1 MFMFCSYCD
10 IDQIL
15 YCQNTAT
22 LHIVFFD
29 NKKFI
34 IMDNLQMAV
43 NSQVSEKKQEESVNL
58 LSLNVVRREGA
69 ISSFKSDK
77 ISDAIKKAFLAQ
89 TKIRNNKT
97 KDKEQ
102 EDSIHKTVEGLT
114 HKVVSAL
121 TRRIA
126 DGDMIHIEDI
136 QDQVELALMRD
147 EHHKVARAYVLY
159 REQRAASRYHTKKL
173 KEQVGAKAS
182 SMTVT
187 KRNGDKEAISLD
199 KITNRVSVLSTG
211 LNIDPIVVVQKA
223 VPGLYNEITSTEI
236 DTYLAETAASLTVEH
251 PDYSYLAARIKA
263 NSLHKDTPGFIIA
276 TKNLFDDGLLREEYF
291 NKVMSSAEDIESI
304 IDYDRDYNF
313 DYFAFT
319 TLIRAYLLKF
329 ENKTIERP
337 QDLWMRV
344 ALTVAGDTFNFN
356 KVKETYDSLSNGYY
370 THATPTLFNS
380 GLKMQQLSSCFLIG
394 MEDDSIEGIFNTIKD
409 CALISKTAG
418 GIGMHA
424 HNIRGSG
431 SRIKSTNGKS
441 NGLIPFL
448 KIFNETAKSVDQGGG
463 KRKGSFA
470 VYLEPW
476 HADVEQFLEL
486 RKNTGAEEFRARD
499 LFYALWIPDLFMKR
513 VEDDGDWTLMS
524 EHECPGLSDA
534 YGDEFVN
541 LYEKYEKELPQLET
555 IKARDLMSKII
566 EAQIETGQPY
576 MLYKDSINN
585 KSNQKNIGVIKSSN
599 LCAEIVEYSDKSET
613 SVCNLASIAL
623 PKFIK
628 KSKSK
633 KKEYDYKALYKM
645 AKLATKNLDEVI
657 DINFYP
663 TIKTETSNS
672 KHRPIGLGIQ
682 GLADVFFEL
691 EIAYDSEEAKEIN
704 KLIFETI
711 YFGALEAS
719 HELAKE
725 KGTYSTFEGSPLSE
739 GKFQF
744 DMWDTSPS
752 NMWDWETLREKIKKD
767 GVRNS
772 LTTAC
777 MPTASTGIILG
788 NTETFQIQTSNI
800 YKRQTLSGEFL
811 LVNRHLV
818 KALSQRNLWNKEM
831 RDKIILEN
839 GSVQNISNFPED
851 LKETYKTVWETSQ
864 KSVIDMAADRAPFID
879 QTQSMNL
886 WLSTPS
892 FGKVNSMHMYA
903 WKKGLKTGMYYLRS
917 RSAVDAVKVTVSSE
931 KTAKEDFI
939 KSQITQTNDPEDC
952 LTCSA

>member
-1 MFMFCSYCD
+1 MSD
-10 IDQIL
+10 
-15 YCQNTAT
+15 
-22 LHIVFFD
+22 
-29 NKKFI
+29 
-34 IMDNLQMAV
+34 
-43 NSQVSEKKQEESVNL
+43 NSQVSAKIKNNNEINL
-58 LSLNVVRREGA
+58 LSLSVVRRDGSIA
-69 ISSFKSDK
+69 QFKSEK
-77 ISDAIKKAFLAQ
+77 IFNAIKKAFLAQ
-89 TKIRNNKT
+89 TKIRNNKE
-97 KDKEQ
+97 KDNEQ
-102 EDSIHKTVEGLT
+102 TSSIHKTIEVLT
-114 HKVVSAL
+114 DKVVAAL

-173 KEQVGAKAS
+173 KEQVGVKVS
-182 SMTVT
+182 SMMVT
-187 KRNGDKEAISLD
+187 KRDGTKEPVSLD

-211 LNIDPIVVVQKA
+211 LSIDPIVVAQKA
-223 VPGLYNEITSTEI
+223 IPGLYNDITSTEI
-236 DTYLAETAASLTVEH
+236 DNYLAETSAALTVEH
-251 PDYSYLAARIKA
+251 PDYSNLAARIKSNA
-263 NSLHKDTPGFIIA
+263 LHKLTPGFVIA
-276 TKNLFDDGLLREEYF
+276 TKNLFEDGLLHESYY
-291 NKVMSSAEDIESI
+291 NKVIQNAEEIESI
-304 IDYDRDYNF
+304 IDYDRDYSF
-313 DYFAFT
+313 DYFALT

-329 ENKTIERP
+329 ENQTIERP

-344 ALTVAGDTFNFN
+344 ALTVSGKEFNLS
-356 KVKETYDSLSNGYY
+356 KLKETYDSLSNGMY

-470 VYLEPW
+470 IYLEPW
-476 HADVEQFLEL
+476 HADIEKFLEL

-499 LFYALWIPDLFMKR
+499 LFYALWIPDLFMQR
-513 VEDDGDWTLMS
+513 VENDEDWTLMS
-524 EHECPGLSDA
+524 EHECPGLSDS
-534 YGDEFVN
+534 YGKSFEK
-541 LYEKYEKELPQLET
+541 LYTKYEQDMPHLEK
-555 IKARDLMSKII
+555 IKARSLMSKII

-576 MLYKDSINN
+576 MLYKDAINE

-599 LCAEIVEYSDKSET
+599 LCAEIVEYSDKNET
-613 SVCNLASIAL
+613 AVCNLASIAL
-623 PKFIK
+623 PSFVNK
-628 KSKSK
+628 KTN
-633 KKEYDYKALYKM
+633 EFDYNKLYQT
-645 AKLATKNLDEVI
+645 AKLATKNLDQVI

-663 TIKTETSNS
+663 TSKTDTSNNL
-672 KHRPIGLGIQ
+672 HRPIGLGIQ
-682 GLADVFFEL
+682 GLSDVFFKL
-691 EIAYDSEEAKEIN
+691 SIPHDGEEAGKIN

-719 HELAKE
+719 MELAKE
-725 KGTYSTFEGSPLSE
+725 KGPYSSFKGSPLSE

-744 DMWDTSPS
+744 DLWDVKPSEMW
-752 NMWDWETLREKIKKD
+752 NWDALREKVIKH

-818 KALSQRNLWNKEM
+818 KELSKRNLWNKEM
-831 RDKIILEN
+831 RDNIILEN
-839 GSVQNISNFPED
+839 GSVQNISKFPED
-851 LKETYKTVWETSQ
+851 LKEIYKTVWETSQ
-864 KSVIDMAADRAPFID
+864 RTVIDMAADRAPFID

-886 WLSTPS
+886 WLSNPT

-931 KTAKEDFI
+931 KMARENI
-939 KSQITQTNDPEDC
+939 INSQTNDSNEPEEC

>member
-1 MFMFCSYCD
+1 MSD
-10 IDQIL
+10 
-15 YCQNTAT
+15 
-22 LHIVFFD
+22 
-29 NKKFI
+29 
-34 IMDNLQMAV
+34 
-43 NSQVSEKKQEESVNL
+43 NSQVSAKIKNNNEINL
-58 LSLNVVRREGA
+58 LSLSVVRRDGSIA
-69 ISSFKSDK
+69 QFKSEK
-77 ISDAIKKAFLAQ
+77 IFNAIKKAFLAQ
-89 TKIRNNKT
+89 TKIRNNKE
-97 KDKEQ
+97 KDNEQ
-102 EDSIHKTVEGLT
+102 TSSIHKTIEVLT
-114 HKVVSAL
+114 DKVVAAL

-173 KEQVGAKAS
+173 KEQVGVKVS
-182 SMTVT
+182 SMMVT
-187 KRNGDKEAISLD
+187 KRDGTKEPVSLD

-211 LNIDPIVVVQKA
+211 LSIDPIVVAQKA
-223 VPGLYNEITSTEI
+223 IPGLYNDITSTEI
-236 DTYLAETAASLTVEH
+236 DNYLAETSAALTVEH
-251 PDYSYLAARIKA
+251 PDYSNLAARIKSNA
-263 NSLHKDTPGFIIA
+263 LHKLTPGFVIA
-276 TKNLFDDGLLREEYF
+276 TKNLFEDGLLHESYY
-291 NKVMSSAEDIESI
+291 NKVIQNAEEIESI
-304 IDYDRDYNF
+304 IDYDRDYSF
-313 DYFAFT
+313 DYFALT

-329 ENKTIERP
+329 ENQTIERP

-344 ALTVAGDTFNFN
+344 ALTVSGKEFNLS
-356 KVKETYDSLSNGYY
+356 KLKETYDSLSNGLY

-470 VYLEPW
+470 IYLEPW
-476 HADVEQFLEL
+476 HADIEKFLEL

-499 LFYALWIPDLFMKR
+499 LFYALWIPDLFMQR
-513 VEDDGDWTLMS
+513 VENDEDWTLMS
-524 EHECPGLSDA
+524 EHECPGLSDS
-534 YGDEFVN
+534 YGKNFEK
-541 LYEKYEKELPQLET
+541 LYTKYEQDMPHLEK
-555 IKARDLMSKII
+555 IKARSLMSKII

-576 MLYKDSINN
+576 MLYKDAINE

-599 LCAEIVEYSDKSET
+599 LCAEIVEYSDKNET
-613 SVCNLASIAL
+613 AVCNLASIAL
-623 PKFIK
+623 PSFVNK
-628 KSKSK
+628 KTN
-633 KKEYDYKALYKM
+633 EFDYNKLYQT
-645 AKLATKNLDEVI
+645 AKLATKNLDQVI

-663 TIKTETSNS
+663 TSKTDTSNNL
-672 KHRPIGLGIQ
+672 HRPIGLGIQ
-682 GLADVFFEL
+682 GLSDVFFKL
-691 EIAYDSEEAKEIN
+691 SIPHDGEEAGKIN

-719 HELAKE
+719 MELAKE
-725 KGTYSTFEGSPLSE
+725 KGPYSSFKGSPLSE

-744 DMWDTSPS
+744 DLWDVKPSEMW
-752 NMWDWETLREKIKKD
+752 NWDALREKVIKH

-818 KALSQRNLWNKEM
+818 KELSKRNLWNKEM
-831 RDKIILEN
+831 RDNIILEN
-839 GSVQNISNFPED
+839 GSVQNISKFPED
-851 LKETYKTVWETSQ
+851 LKEIYKTVWETSQ
-864 KSVIDMAADRAPFID
+864 RTVIDMAADRAPFID

-886 WLSTPS
+886 WLSNPT

-931 KTAKEDFI
+931 KMARENI
-939 KSQITQTNDPEDC
+939 INSQTNDSNEPEEC

>member
-1 MFMFCSYCD
+1 
-10 IDQIL
+10 
-15 YCQNTAT
+15 
-22 LHIVFFD
+22 
-29 NKKFI
+29 
-34 IMDNLQMAV
+34 MAD
-43 NSQVSEKKQEESVNL
+43 NSQVSQNKETEKSVNL
-58 LSLNVVRREGA
+58 LSLNVVRRDGS

-89 TKIRNNKT
+89 TKIRNNKN
-97 KDKEQ
+97 KEKEQ

-136 QDQVELALMRD
+136 QDQVELGLMRD

-182 SMTVT
+182 SMAVT
-187 KRNGDKEAISLD
+187 KRNGEKEPISLD

-251 PDYSYLAARIKA
+251 PDYSYLAGRIKA

-276 TKNLFDDGLLREEYF
+276 TKNLFDDGLLKEGYY
-291 NKVMSSAEDIESI
+291 NKVMASAEDIESI

-344 ALTVAGDTFNFN
+344 ALTVSGDTFNFD

-380 GLKMQQLSSCFLIG
+380 GLKMQQLSSCFLIS

-476 HADVEQFLEL
+476 HSDIEQFLEL

-499 LFYALWIPDLFMKR
+499 LFYALWVPDLFMKR
-513 VEDDGDWTLMS
+513 VEEDGDWTLMS
-524 EHECPGLSDA
+524 EHECPGLSDN
-534 YGDEFVN
+534 YGDEFVS
-541 LYEKYEKELPQLET
+541 LYEKYEKEMPNLEK
-555 IKARDLMSKII
+555 IKARELMSKII

-628 KSKSK
+628 KSKNGRN
-633 KKEYDYKALYKM
+633 KEYDYESLYKT

-663 TIKTETSNS
+663 TDKTETSNS

-682 GLADVFFEL
+682 GLADVFFKL
-691 EIAYDSEEAKEIN
+691 EIAYDSDEAKNIN

-711 YFGALEAS
+711 YYGALEAS

-725 KGTYSTFEGSPLSE
+725 KGFYSTFKGSPLSE

-744 DMWDTSPS
+744 DMWDTKPS
-752 NMWDWETLREKIKKD
+752 AMWDWETLREKIKKD

-818 KALSQRNLWNKEM
+818 KALAKRNLWNKEM

-839 GSVQNISNFPED
+839 GSVQNISNFPND

-886 WLSTPS
+886 WLSTPT

-931 KTAKEDFI
+931 KAAKEDFV
-939 KSQITQTNDPEDC
+939 KSQINNSNEPEEC

>member
-1 MFMFCSYCD
+1 
-10 IDQIL
+10 
-15 YCQNTAT
+15 
-22 LHIVFFD
+22 
-29 NKKFI
+29 
-34 IMDNLQMAV
+34 MAD
-43 NSQVSEKKQEESVNL
+43 NSQVSKKIENDKNINL
-58 LSLNVVRREGA
+58 LSLTVVRRDGSIA
-69 ISSFKSDK
+69 QFKSEK
-77 ISDAIKKAFLAQ
+77 ILNAIKKAFLAQ
-89 TKIRNNKT
+89 TKIRNNKN
-97 KDKEQ
+97 KDDEQ
-102 EDSIHKTVEGLT
+102 SSSIHQTIDELT
-114 HKVVSAL
+114 NKVVSAL

-173 KEQVGAKAS
+173 KEQVGVKVS
-182 SMTVT
+182 SMMVT
-187 KRNGDKEAISLD
+187 KRDGTKEPVSLD

-211 LNIDPIVVVQKA
+211 LSIDPIIVAQKA
-223 VPGLYNEITSTEI
+223 IPGLYNDITSTEI
-236 DTYLAETAASLTVEH
+236 DNYLAETAAALTVEH
-251 PDYSYLAARIKA
+251 PDYSYLAARIKSNA
-263 NSLHKDTPGFIIA
+263 LHKETPGFIIA
-276 TKNLFDDGLLREEYF
+276 TKNLFDDGLLKEDYYK
-291 NKVMSSAEDIESI
+291 KVIENADAIESI
-304 IDYDRDYNF
+304 IDYDRDYSF
-313 DYFAFT
+313 DYFALT

-344 ALTVAGDTFNFN
+344 SLTVSSNDFDID
-356 KVKETYDSLSNGYY
+356 KVKETYNTISNGFY

-424 HNIRGSG
+424 HNIRAGG

-476 HADVEQFLEL
+476 HADIEKFLEL

-513 VEDDGDWTLMS
+513 VENDENWTLMS
-524 EHECPGLSDA
+524 EHECPGLSDN
-534 YGDEFVN
+534 YGEKFEE
-541 LYEKYEKELPQLET
+541 LYEKYEKEKPHLEK
-555 IKARDLMSKII
+555 IKARALMSKII

-576 MLYKDSINN
+576 MLYKDAVNS

-599 LCAEIVEYSDKSET
+599 LCAEIVEYSDKNQT
-613 SVCNLASIAL
+613 AVCNLASIAL
-623 PKFIK
+623 PKFVDK
-628 KSKSK
+628 KNK
-633 KKEYDYKALYKM
+633 KYNYKKLYET
-645 AKLATKNLDEVI
+645 AKLATKNLDRVI

-663 TIKTETSNS
+663 TDKTNTSNNL
-672 KHRPIGLGIQ
+672 HRPIGLGIQ
-682 GLADVFFEL
+682 GLSDVFFKL
-691 EIAYDSEEAKEIN
+691 SIAHDGEEAAKLN

-719 HELAKE
+719 MEIAKE
-725 KGTYSTFEGSPLSE
+725 KGSYSSYEGSPLSE

-744 DMWDTSPS
+744 DLWNVKPS
-752 NMWDWETLREKIKKD
+752 DMWDWESLKQKILKY

-811 LVNRHLV
+811 LVNRFLV
-818 KALSQRNLWNKEM
+818 EELSKRNLWNKEM
-831 RDKIILEN
+831 RDNIILEN
-839 GSVQNISNFPED
+839 GSVQNIYNFPED
-851 LKETYKTVWETSQ
+851 LKEIYKTVWETSQ
-864 KSVIDMAADRAPFID
+864 RTVIDMAADRAPFID

-886 WLSTPS
+886 WLSNPT

-903 WKKGLKTGMYYLRS
+903 WKKGLKTGLYYLRS

-931 KTAKEDFI
+931 KVARENI
-939 KSQITQTNDPEDC
+939 INSTQSDDPEDC

>member
-1 MFMFCSYCD
+1 MPEVSPTLKHRDSEIIKDKKKD
-10 IDQIL
+10 INI
-15 YCQNTAT
+15 
-22 LHIVFFD
+22 
-29 NKKFI
+29 
-34 IMDNLQMAV
+34 
-43 NSQVSEKKQEESVNL
+43 
-58 LSLNVVRREGA
+58 LSLSVIRRDGS
-69 ISSFKSDK
+69 ITPFKSDK
-77 ISDAIKKAFLAQ
+77 ISNAIKKAFLAQ
-89 TKIRNNKT
+89 TKIRNNKD

-102 EDSIHKTVEGLT
+102 KYNIHRTVDGLT
-114 HKVVSAL
+114 NKVVAAL

-173 KEQVGAKAS
+173 KEQAGEKVS
-182 SMTVT
+182 SMMVT
-187 KRNGDKEAISLD
+187 KRDGTTEPVSLD
-199 KITNRVSVLSTG
+199 KITNRISVLSTG
-211 LNIDPIVVVQKA
+211 LSIDPITVAQKA
-223 VPGLYNEITSTEI
+223 IPGLFNEITSTEI
-236 DTYLAETAASLTVEH
+236 DSYLAETAASLTVEH

-263 NSLHKDTPGFIIA
+263 NALHKQTPGFIIA
-276 TKNLFDDGLLREEYF
+276 TKNLFEDGLLKESYYKKVIENAEE
-291 NKVMSSAEDIESI
+291 IESI
-304 IDYDRDYNF
+304 IDYDQDYHF
-313 DYFAFT
+313 DYFALT
-319 TLIRAYLLKF
+319 TLARAYLLKHKN
-329 ENKTIERP
+329 ETIERP

-344 ALTVAGDTFNFN
+344 AISVSCDEFDFN
-356 KVKETYDSLSNGYY
+356 KVKKTYVALSNGQY

-424 HNIRGSG
+424 HNIRASG

-476 HADVEQFLEL
+476 HADIEKFLEL

-513 VEDDGDWTLMS
+513 VKNDEDWTLMS
-524 EHECPGLSDA
+524 EHECPGLSDN
-534 YGDEFVN
+534 YGDDFDN
-541 LYEKYEKELPQLET
+541 LYTKYEKKYPHLEK
-555 IKARDLMSKII
+555 IKSRTLMSKII
-566 EAQIETGQPY
+566 EAQIENGQPY
-576 MLYKDSINN
+576 MLYKDSINK
-585 KSNQKNIGVIKSSN
+585 KSNQKNIGIIKSSN
-599 LCAEIVEYSDKSET
+599 LCAEIVEYSDKNET
-613 SVCNLASIAL
+613 AVCNLASIAL
-623 PKFIK
+623 PKFVN
-628 KSKSK
+628 
-633 KKEYDYKALYKM
+633 KKEKKYNYKKLYET
-645 AKLATKNLDEVI
+645 AKLATKNLDQVI

-663 TIKTETSNS
+663 TDKAKESNNL
-672 KHRPIGLGIQ
+672 HRPIGLGVQ
-682 GLADVFFEL
+682 GLSDVFFILGLPHESKK
-691 EIAYDSEEAKEIN
+691 AAEIN
-704 KLIFETI
+704 KRIFETI
-711 YFGALEAS
+711 YFGAIEAS
-719 HELAKE
+719 MELAKE
-725 KGTYSTFEGSPLSE
+725 KGAYSSYAGSPLSE

-744 DMWDTSPS
+744 DLWGVRPS
-752 NMWDWETLREKIKKD
+752 DMWDWESLKEKIKKY

-818 KALSQRNLWNKEM
+818 KQLSKRNLWDKTM
-831 RDKIILEN
+831 RDNIILEN
-839 GSVQNISNFPED
+839 GSVQNIPNFPKD
-851 LKETYKTVWETSQ
+851 LKEIYKTVWETSQ
-864 KSVIDMAADRAPFID
+864 RTVIDMAADRAPFID

-886 WLSTPS
+886 WLSNPT

-903 WKKGLKTGMYYLRS
+903 WGKGLKTGMYYLRS
-917 RSAVDAVKVTVSSE
+917 RSAVDAVKVTVSAE
-931 KTAKEDFI
+931 KRAKENFLNNNTTDA
-939 KSQITQTNDPEDC
+939 TEEC
-952 LTCSA
+952 LTCTA

>member
-1 MFMFCSYCD
+1 
-10 IDQIL
+10 
-15 YCQNTAT
+15 
-22 LHIVFFD
+22 
-29 NKKFI
+29 
-34 IMDNLQMAV
+34 MAD
-43 NSQVSEKKQEESVNL
+43 NSQVSQKEEENKSVNL
-58 LSLNVVRREGA
+58 LSLNVVRREGS

-89 TKIRNNKT
+89 TKIRNNKN

-102 EDSIHKTVEGLT
+102 EDSIHKTVESLT

-182 SMTVT
+182 SMMVT
-187 KRNGDKEAISLD
+187 KRDGEKEPVSLD

-223 VPGLYNEITSTEI
+223 VPGLYNEITSLEI

-263 NSLHKDTPGFIIA
+263 NSLHKDTPGFIIT
-276 TKNLFDDGLLREEYF
+276 TKNLFNDGLLREDYY
-291 NKVMSSAEDIESI
+291 NKVMASAEDIESI

-319 TLIRAYLLKF
+319 TLVRAYLLKF

-344 ALTVAGDTFNFN
+344 ALTVSGENFNFD
-356 KVKETYDSLSNGYY
+356 KVKETYESLSNGYY

-431 SRIKSTNGKS
+431 SKIKSTNGKS

-476 HADVEQFLEL
+476 HADIEQFLEL

-513 VEDDGDWTLMS
+513 VEEDLDWTLMS
-524 EHECPGLSDA
+524 EHECPGLSDT
-534 YGDEFVN
+534 YGEEFVK
-541 LYEKYEKELPQLET
+541 LYEKYEKEIPYLEK

-599 LCAEIVEYSDKSET
+599 LCAEIVEYSDKTET

-628 KSKSK
+628 NSKNKKS
-633 KKEYDYKALYKM
+633 KEYDYNALYQT

-663 TIKTETSNS
+663 TNKTETSNS

-691 EIAYDSEEAKEIN
+691 EIGYDSDEAKEIN

-719 HELAKE
+719 NELAKD
-725 KGTYSTFEGSPLSE
+725 KGAYSTFKGSPLSE

-744 DMWDTSPS
+744 DMWDSKPS
-752 NMWDWETLREKIKKD
+752 NMWDWDTLKEKIKKD

-818 KALSQRNLWNKEM
+818 KALSKRNLWNKEM

-886 WLSTPS
+886 WLSSPT

-931 KTAKEDFI
+931 KVAKDDFI
-939 KSQITQTNDPEDC
+939 KSQIVDNNEPEEC

>member
-1 MFMFCSYCD
+1 MSD
-10 IDQIL
+10 
-15 YCQNTAT
+15 
-22 LHIVFFD
+22 
-29 NKKFI
+29 
-34 IMDNLQMAV
+34 
-43 NSQVSEKKQEESVNL
+43 NSQVSAKIKNNNEINL
-58 LSLNVVRREGA
+58 LSLSVVRRDGSIA
-69 ISSFKSDK
+69 QFKSEK
-77 ISDAIKKAFLAQ
+77 IFNAIKKAFLAQ
-89 TKIRNNKT
+89 TKIRNNKE
-97 KDKEQ
+97 KDNAQ
-102 EDSIHKTVEGLT
+102 TSSIHKTIEVLT
-114 HKVVSAL
+114 DKVVAAL

-173 KEQVGAKAS
+173 KEQVGVKVS
-182 SMTVT
+182 SMMVT
-187 KRNGDKEAISLD
+187 KRDGTKEPVSLD

-211 LNIDPIVVVQKA
+211 LSIDPIVVAQKA
-223 VPGLYNEITSTEI
+223 IPGLYNDITSTEI
-236 DTYLAETAASLTVEH
+236 DNYLAETSAALTVEH
-251 PDYSYLAARIKA
+251 PDYSNLAARIKSNA
-263 NSLHKDTPGFIIA
+263 LHKLTPGFVIA
-276 TKNLFDDGLLREEYF
+276 TKNLFEDGLLHESYY
-291 NKVMSSAEDIESI
+291 NKVIQNAEEIESI
-304 IDYDRDYNF
+304 IDYDRDYSF
-313 DYFAFT
+313 DYFALT

-329 ENKTIERP
+329 ENQTIERP

-344 ALTVAGDTFNFN
+344 ALTVSGKEFNLS
-356 KVKETYDSLSNGYY
+356 KLKETYDSLSNGLY

-470 VYLEPW
+470 IYLEPW
-476 HADVEQFLEL
+476 HADIEKFLEL

-499 LFYALWIPDLFMKR
+499 LFYALWIPDLFMQR
-513 VEDDGDWTLMS
+513 VENDEDWTLMS
-524 EHECPGLSDA
+524 EHECPGLSDS
-534 YGDEFVN
+534 YGKSFEK
-541 LYEKYEKELPQLET
+541 LYTKYEQDMPHLEK
-555 IKARDLMSKII
+555 IKARSLMSKII

-576 MLYKDSINN
+576 MLYKDAINE

-599 LCAEIVEYSDKSET
+599 LCAEIVEYSDKNET
-613 SVCNLASIAL
+613 AVCNLASIAL
-623 PKFIK
+623 PSFVNK
-628 KSKSK
+628 KTN
-633 KKEYDYKALYKM
+633 EFDYNKLYQT
-645 AKLATKNLDEVI
+645 AKLATKNLDQVI

-663 TIKTETSNS
+663 TSKTDTSNNL
-672 KHRPIGLGIQ
+672 HRPIGLGIQ
-682 GLADVFFEL
+682 GLSDVFFKL
-691 EIAYDSEEAKEIN
+691 SIPHDGEEAGKIN

-719 HELAKE
+719 MELAKE
-725 KGTYSTFEGSPLSE
+725 KGPYSSFKGSPLSE

-744 DMWDTSPS
+744 DLWDVKPSEMW
-752 NMWDWETLREKIKKD
+752 NWDALREKVIKH

-818 KALSQRNLWNKEM
+818 KELSKRNLWNKEM
-831 RDKIILEN
+831 RDNIILEN
-839 GSVQNISNFPED
+839 GSVQNISKFPED
-851 LKETYKTVWETSQ
+851 LKEIYKTVWETSQ
-864 KSVIDMAADRAPFID
+864 RTVIDMAADRAPFID

-886 WLSTPS
+886 WLSNPT

-917 RSAVDAVKVTVSSE
+917 RSAVYAVKVTVSSE
-931 KTAKEDFI
+931 KIERENI
-939 KSQITQTNDPEDC
+939 INSQTNDSNEPEEC

>member
-1 MFMFCSYCD
+1 MSD
-10 IDQIL
+10 
-15 YCQNTAT
+15 
-22 LHIVFFD
+22 
-29 NKKFI
+29 
-34 IMDNLQMAV
+34 
-43 NSQVSEKKQEESVNL
+43 NSQVSAKIKNNNEINL
-58 LSLNVVRREGA
+58 LSLSVVRRDGSIA
-69 ISSFKSDK
+69 QFKSEK
-77 ISDAIKKAFLAQ
+77 IFNAIKKAFLAQ
-89 TKIRNNKT
+89 TKIRNNKE
-97 KDKEQ
+97 KDNEQ
-102 EDSIHKTVEGLT
+102 TSSIHKTIEGLT
-114 HKVVSAL
+114 DKVVTAL

-173 KEQVGAKAS
+173 KEQVGVKVS
-182 SMTVT
+182 SMMVT
-187 KRNGDKEAISLD
+187 KRDGTKEPVSLD

-211 LNIDPIVVVQKA
+211 LSIDPIVVAQKA
-223 VPGLYNEITSTEI
+223 IPGLYNDITSTEI
-236 DTYLAETAASLTVEH
+236 DNYLAETSAALTVEH
-251 PDYSYLAARIKA
+251 PDYSNLAARIKSNA
-263 NSLHKDTPGFIIA
+263 LHKLTPGFVIA
-276 TKNLFDDGLLREEYF
+276 TKNLFEDGLLHESYY
-291 NKVMSSAEDIESI
+291 NKVIQNAEEIESI
-304 IDYDRDYNF
+304 IDYDRDYSF
-313 DYFAFT
+313 DYFALT

-329 ENKTIERP
+329 ENQTIERP

-344 ALTVAGDTFNFN
+344 ALTVSGKEFNLS
-356 KVKETYDSLSNGYY
+356 KLKETYDSLSNGLY

-470 VYLEPW
+470 IYLEPW
-476 HADVEQFLEL
+476 HADIEKFLEL

-499 LFYALWIPDLFMKR
+499 LFYALWIPDLFMQR
-513 VEDDGDWTLMS
+513 VENDEDWTLMS
-524 EHECPGLSDA
+524 EHECPGLSDS
-534 YGDEFVN
+534 YGKSFEK
-541 LYEKYEKELPQLET
+541 LYTKYEQDMPHLEK
-555 IKARDLMSKII
+555 IKARSLMSKII

-576 MLYKDSINN
+576 MLYKDAINE

-599 LCAEIVEYSDKSET
+599 LCAEIVEYSDKNET
-613 SVCNLASIAL
+613 AVCNLASIAL
-623 PKFIK
+623 PSFVNK
-628 KSKSK
+628 KTN
-633 KKEYDYKALYKM
+633 EFDYNKLYQT
-645 AKLATKNLDEVI
+645 AKLATKNLDQVI

-663 TIKTETSNS
+663 TSKTDTSNNL
-672 KHRPIGLGIQ
+672 HRPIGLGIQ
-682 GLADVFFEL
+682 GLSDVFFKL
-691 EIAYDSEEAKEIN
+691 SIPHDSEEAKKIN
-704 KLIFETI
+704 KSIFETI

-719 HELAKE
+719 MELAKE
-725 KGTYSTFEGSPLSE
+725 KGPYSSFKGSPLSE

-744 DMWDTSPS
+744 DLWDVKPSEMW
-752 NMWDWETLREKIKKD
+752 NWDALREKVKKH

-818 KALSQRNLWNKEM
+818 KELSKRNLWNKEM
-831 RDKIILEN
+831 RDNIILEN
-839 GSVQNISNFPED
+839 GSVQNISKFPED
-851 LKETYKTVWETSQ
+851 LKEIYKTVWETSQ
-864 KSVIDMAADRAPFID
+864 RTVIDMAADRAPFID

-886 WLSTPS
+886 WLSNPT

-931 KTAKEDFI
+931 KMARENI
-939 KSQITQTNDPEDC
+939 INSQTNDSNEPEEC

>member
-1 MFMFCSYCD
+1 
-10 IDQIL
+10 
-15 YCQNTAT
+15 
-22 LHIVFFD
+22 
-29 NKKFI
+29 
-34 IMDNLQMAV
+34 MAD
-43 NSQVSEKKQEESVNL
+43 NSQVSEKKIEESVNL
-58 LSLNVVRREGA
+58 LSLNVVRREGS

-102 EDSIHKTVEGLT
+102 EDSIHKTVESLT

-187 KRNGDKEAISLD
+187 KRNGDKEAVSLD

-276 TKNLFDDGLLREEYF
+276 TKNLFDDGLLREEYY
-291 NKVMSSAEDIESI
+291 NKVMASAEDIESI

-344 ALTVAGDTFNFN
+344 ALTVSGDAFNFD

-476 HADVEQFLEL
+476 HSDIEQFLEL

-534 YGDEFVN
+534 YGDEFVK
-541 LYEKYEKELPQLET
+541 LYEKYEKEFPQLET

-633 KKEYDYKALYKM
+633 KKEYDYEALYKM

-663 TIKTETSNS
+663 TNKTETSNS

-691 EIAYDSEEAKEIN
+691 EIAYDSEEAKEVN

-725 KGTYSTFEGSPLSE
+725 KGAYSTFKGSPLSE

-752 NMWDWETLREKIKKD
+752 DMWDWETLREKIKKD

-851 LKETYKTVWETSQ
+851 LKETYKTVWEVSQ

-886 WLSTPS
+886 WLSTPT

-931 KTAKEDFI
+931 KTVKEDFI
-939 KSQITQTNDPEDC
+939 KSQITETNEPEDC

>member
-1 MFMFCSYCD
+1 
-10 IDQIL
+10 
-15 YCQNTAT
+15 
-22 LHIVFFD
+22 
-29 NKKFI
+29 
-34 IMDNLQMAV
+34 MAD
-43 NSQVSEKKQEESVNL
+43 NSQVSQKEEENKSVNL
-58 LSLNVVRREGA
+58 LSLNVVRREGS

-89 TKIRNNKT
+89 TKIRNNKN

-102 EDSIHKTVEGLT
+102 EDSIHKTVESLT

-182 SMTVT
+182 SMMVT
-187 KRNGDKEAISLD
+187 KRDGEKEPVSLD

-223 VPGLYNEITSTEI
+223 VPGLYNEITSLEI

-263 NSLHKDTPGFIIA
+263 NSLHKDTPGFIIT
-276 TKNLFDDGLLREEYF
+276 TKNLFNDGLLREDYY
-291 NKVMSSAEDIESI
+291 NKVMASAEDIESI

-319 TLIRAYLLKF
+319 TLVRAYLLKF

-344 ALTVAGDTFNFN
+344 ALTVSGENFNFD
-356 KVKETYDSLSNGYY
+356 KVKETYESLSNGYY

-476 HADVEQFLEL
+476 HADIEQFLEL

-513 VEDDGDWTLMS
+513 VEEDLDWTLMS
-524 EHECPGLSDA
+524 EHECPGLSDT
-534 YGDEFVN
+534 YGEEFVK
-541 LYEKYEKELPQLET
+541 LYEKYEKEIPYLEK

-599 LCAEIVEYSDKSET
+599 LCAEIVEYSDKTET

-628 KSKSK
+628 NSKNK
-633 KKEYDYKALYKM
+633 KNKEYDYNALYQT

-663 TIKTETSNS
+663 TNKTETSNS

-691 EIAYDSEEAKEIN
+691 EIGYDSDEAKEIN

-719 HELAKE
+719 NELAKD
-725 KGTYSTFEGSPLSE
+725 KGAYSTFKGSPLSE

-744 DMWDTSPS
+744 DMWDSKPS
-752 NMWDWETLREKIKKD
+752 NMWDWDTLKEKIKKD

-818 KALSQRNLWNKEM
+818 KALSKRNLWNKEM

-839 GSVQNISNFPED
+839 GSVQNISNFPEN

-886 WLSTPS
+886 WLSSPT

-931 KTAKEDFI
+931 KVAKDDFI
-939 KSQITQTNDPEDC
+939 KSQIVDNNEPEEC

>member
-1 MFMFCSYCD
+1 MSD
-10 IDQIL
+10 
-15 YCQNTAT
+15 
-22 LHIVFFD
+22 
-29 NKKFI
+29 
-34 IMDNLQMAV
+34 
-43 NSQVSEKKQEESVNL
+43 NSQVSAKIKNNNEINL
-58 LSLNVVRREGA
+58 LSLSVVRRDGSIA
-69 ISSFKSDK
+69 QFKSEK
-77 ISDAIKKAFLAQ
+77 IFNAIKKAFLAQ
-89 TKIRNNKT
+89 TKIRNNKE
-97 KDKEQ
+97 KDNAQ
-102 EDSIHKTVEGLT
+102 TSSIHKTIEVLT
-114 HKVVSAL
+114 DKVVAAL

-173 KEQVGAKAS
+173 KEQVGVKVS
-182 SMTVT
+182 SMMVT
-187 KRNGDKEAISLD
+187 KRDGTKEPVSLD

-211 LNIDPIVVVQKA
+211 LSIDPIVVAQKA
-223 VPGLYNEITSTEI
+223 IPGLYNDITSTEI
-236 DTYLAETAASLTVEH
+236 DNYLAETSAALTVEH
-251 PDYSYLAARIKA
+251 PDYSNLAARIKSNA
-263 NSLHKDTPGFIIA
+263 LHKLTPGFVIA
-276 TKNLFDDGLLREEYF
+276 TKNLFEDGLLHESYY
-291 NKVMSSAEDIESI
+291 NKVIQNAEEIESI
-304 IDYDRDYNF
+304 IDYDRDYSF
-313 DYFAFT
+313 DYFALT

-329 ENKTIERP
+329 ENQTIERP

-344 ALTVAGDTFNFN
+344 ALTVSGKEFNLS
-356 KVKETYDSLSNGYY
+356 KLKETYDSLSNGLY

-470 VYLEPW
+470 IYLEPW
-476 HADVEQFLEL
+476 HADIEKFLEL

-499 LFYALWIPDLFMKR
+499 LFYALWIPDLFMQR
-513 VEDDGDWTLMS
+513 VENDEDWTLMS
-524 EHECPGLSDA
+524 EHECPGLSDS
-534 YGDEFVN
+534 YGKSFEK
-541 LYEKYEKELPQLET
+541 LYTKYEQDMPHLEK
-555 IKARDLMSKII
+555 IKARSLMSKII

-576 MLYKDSINN
+576 MLYKDAINE

-599 LCAEIVEYSDKSET
+599 LCAEIVEYSDKNET
-613 SVCNLASIAL
+613 AVCNLASIAL
-623 PKFIK
+623 PSFVNK
-628 KSKSK
+628 KTN
-633 KKEYDYKALYKM
+633 EFDYNKLYQT
-645 AKLATKNLDEVI
+645 AKLATKNLDQVI

-663 TIKTETSNS
+663 TRKTDTSNNL
-672 KHRPIGLGIQ
+672 HRPIGLGIQ
-682 GLADVFFEL
+682 GLSDVFFKL
-691 EIAYDSEEAKEIN
+691 SIPHDGEEAGKIN

-719 HELAKE
+719 MELAKE
-725 KGTYSTFEGSPLSE
+725 KGPYSSFKGSPLSE

-744 DMWDTSPS
+744 DLWDVKPSEMW
-752 NMWDWETLREKIKKD
+752 NWDALREKVIKH

-818 KALSQRNLWNKEM
+818 KELSKRNLWNKEM
-831 RDKIILEN
+831 RDNIILEN
-839 GSVQNISNFPED
+839 GSVQNISKFPED
-851 LKETYKTVWETSQ
+851 LKEIYKTVWETSQ
-864 KSVIDMAADRAPFID
+864 RTVIDMAADRAPFID

-886 WLSTPS
+886 WLSNPT

-931 KTAKEDFI
+931 KMARENI
-939 KSQITQTNDPEDC
+939 INSQTNDSNEPEEC

>member
-1 MFMFCSYCD
+1 
-10 IDQIL
+10 
-15 YCQNTAT
+15 
-22 LHIVFFD
+22 
-29 NKKFI
+29 
-34 IMDNLQMAV
+34 MAD
-43 NSQVSEKKQEESVNL
+43 NSQVSEKKAEGSVNL
-58 LSLNVVRREGA
+58 LSLNVVRREGS

-102 EDSIHKTVEGLT
+102 EDSIHKTVESLT

-276 TKNLFDDGLLREEYF
+276 TKNLFDDGLLREEYY
-291 NKVMSSAEDIESI
+291 NKVMASAEDIESI

-344 ALTVAGDTFNFN
+344 ALTVSGDAFNFD

-476 HADVEQFLEL
+476 HADIEQFLEL

-534 YGDEFVN
+534 YGNEFVK
-541 LYEKYEKELPQLET
+541 LYEKYEKEIPHLEK

-628 KSKSK
+628 KSKGK
-633 KKEYDYKALYKM
+633 KKEYDYKALYKI

-663 TIKTETSNS
+663 TDKTETSNS

-691 EIAYDSEEAKEIN
+691 EIAHDREEAKVIN

-725 KGTYSTFEGSPLSE
+725 KGAYSTFKGSPLSE
-739 GKFQF
+739 GQFQF
-744 DMWDTSPS
+744 DMWGASPS
-752 NMWDWETLREKIKKD
+752 DMWDWETLREKIKKD
-767 GVRNS
+767 GARNS

-886 WLSTPS
+886 WLSTPT

-903 WKKGLKTGMYYLRS
+903 WTKGLKTGMYYLRS

-931 KTAKEDFI
+931 KVAKEDFI
-939 KSQITQTNDPEDC
+939 KSQVTESNEPEDC

>member
-1 MFMFCSYCD
+1 
-10 IDQIL
+10 
-15 YCQNTAT
+15 
-22 LHIVFFD
+22 
-29 NKKFI
+29 
-34 IMDNLQMAV
+34 MAD
-43 NSQVSEKKQEESVNL
+43 NSQVSQKEEENKSVNL
-58 LSLNVVRREGA
+58 LSLNVVRREGS

-89 TKIRNNKT
+89 TKIRNNKN

-102 EDSIHKTVEGLT
+102 EDSIHKTVESLT

-182 SMTVT
+182 SMMVT
-187 KRNGDKEAISLD
+187 KRDGEKEPVSLD

-223 VPGLYNEITSTEI
+223 VPGLYNEITSLEI

-263 NSLHKDTPGFIIA
+263 NSLHKDTPGFIIT
-276 TKNLFDDGLLREEYF
+276 TKNLFNDGLLREDYY
-291 NKVMSSAEDIESI
+291 NKVMASAEDIESI

-319 TLIRAYLLKF
+319 TLVRAYLLKF

-344 ALTVAGDTFNFN
+344 ALTVSGENFNFD
-356 KVKETYDSLSNGYY
+356 KVKKTYESLSNGYY

-476 HADVEQFLEL
+476 HADIEQFLEL

-513 VEDDGDWTLMS
+513 VEEDLDWTLMS
-524 EHECPGLSDA
+524 EHECPGLSDT
-534 YGDEFVN
+534 YGEEFVK
-541 LYEKYEKELPQLET
+541 LYEKYEKEIPYLEK

-599 LCAEIVEYSDKSET
+599 LCAEIVEYSDKTET

-628 KSKSK
+628 NSKNKKS
-633 KKEYDYKALYKM
+633 KEYDYNALYQT

-663 TIKTETSNS
+663 TNKTKTSNS

-691 EIAYDSEEAKEIN
+691 EIGYDSDEAKEIN

-719 HELAKE
+719 NELAKD
-725 KGTYSTFEGSPLSE
+725 KGAYSTFKGSPLSE

-744 DMWDTSPS
+744 DMWDSKPS
-752 NMWDWETLREKIKKD
+752 NMWDWDTLKEKIKKD

-818 KALSQRNLWNKEM
+818 KALSKRNLWNKEM

-839 GSVQNISNFPED
+839 GSVQNISNFPEN

-886 WLSTPS
+886 WLSSPT

-931 KTAKEDFI
+931 KVAKDDFI
-939 KSQITQTNDPEDC
+939 KSQIVDNNEPEEC

>member
-1 MFMFCSYCD
+1 MVENS
-10 IDQIL
+10 L
-15 YCQNTAT
+15 
-22 LHIVFFD
+22 LSK
-29 NKKFI
+29 NK
-34 IMDNLQMAV
+34 N
-43 NSQVSEKKQEESVNL
+43 ESVNI
-58 LSLNVVRREGA
+58 LSLSVVRRDGQ
-69 ISSFKSDK
+69 ITPFKSDK
-77 ISDAIKKAFLAQ
+77 ISNAIKKAFLAQ
-89 TKIRNNKT
+89 TKIRNNKD

-102 EDSIHKTVEGLT
+102 KENIHKTVQGLT
-114 HKVVSAL
+114 DKVVTAL

-173 KEQVGAKAS
+173 KEQIGGKVS
-182 SMTVT
+182 SMMVT
-187 KRNGDKEAISLD
+187 KRDGKKESVSLD

-211 LNIDPIVVVQKA
+211 LAIDPITVAQKA
-223 VPGLYNEITSTEI
+223 IPGLYNEITSAEI
-236 DTYLAETAASLTVEH
+236 DNFLAETAASLTVEH

-263 NSLHKDTPGFIIA
+263 NALHKETPGFVIA
-276 TKNLFDDGLLREEYF
+276 TKNLFQDGLLKEEYY
-291 NKVMSSAEDIESI
+291 NKVIENTELIESI
-304 IDYDRDYNF
+304 IDYDRDYHF
-313 DYFAFT
+313 DYFALT
-319 TLIRAYLLKF
+319 TLTRAYLLKF

-344 ALTVAGDTFNFN
+344 ALTVSCNEFNFE
-356 KVKETYDSLSNGYY
+356 KVKKTYLSLSNGLY

-424 HNIRGSG
+424 HNVRASG

-470 VYLEPW
+470 IYLEPW
-476 HADVEQFLEL
+476 HADIEKFLEL
-486 RKNTGAEEFRARD
+486 RKNTGSEEFRARD

-513 VEDDGDWTLMS
+513 VENDEDWTLMS
-524 EHECPGLSDA
+524 EHECPGLSDS
-534 YGDEFVN
+534 YGKDFEK
-541 LYEKYEKELPQLET
+541 LYTKYEKEFHDLQK

-576 MLYKDSINN
+576 MLYKDSINE
-585 KSNQKNIGVIKSSN
+585 KSNQKNIGIIKSSN
-599 LCAEIVEYSDKSET
+599 LCAEIVEYSEKDQT
-613 SVCNLASIAL
+613 AVCNLASIAL
-623 PKFIK
+623 PKFVN
-628 KSKSK
+628 
-633 KKEYDYKALYKM
+633 KKEKTYDYKKLYET
-645 AKLATKNLDEVI
+645 AKLAIKNLDQVI

-663 TIKTETSNS
+663 TNKTEKSNNL
-672 KHRPIGLGIQ
+672 HRPVGLGVQ
-682 GLADVFFEL
+682 GLADVFFML
-691 EIAYDSEEAKEIN
+691 NIPYDSENASEIN
-704 KLIFETI
+704 KKIFETI
-711 YFGALEAS
+711 YFGSIES
-719 HELAKE
+719 SMELAKE
-725 KGTYSTFEGSPLSE
+725 KGTYSSYKGSPLSE
-739 GKFQF
+739 GYFQF
-744 DMWDTSPS
+744 DLWKVNPS
-752 NMWDWETLREKIKKD
+752 EMWDWDTLREKVKKY

-811 LVNRHLV
+811 LVNRYLV
-818 KALSQRNLWNKEM
+818 KQLTKRNLWNKAM
-831 RDKIILEN
+831 RDNIILEN
-839 GSVQNISNFPED
+839 GSVQNIPNFPAD
-851 LKETYKTVWETSQ
+851 LKEVYKTVWETSQ
-864 KSVIDMAADRAPFID
+864 KTVIDMAAERAPFID

-886 WLSTPS
+886 WLSDPT

-903 WKKGLKTGMYYLRS
+903 WKKHLKTGMYYLRS

-931 KTAKEDFI
+931 KKVRENFVNNNVTEEPD
-939 KSQITQTNDPEDC
+939 DC

>member
-1 MFMFCSYCD
+1 MSD
-10 IDQIL
+10 
-15 YCQNTAT
+15 
-22 LHIVFFD
+22 
-29 NKKFI
+29 
-34 IMDNLQMAV
+34 
-43 NSQVSEKKQEESVNL
+43 NSQVSAKIKNNNEINL
-58 LSLNVVRREGA
+58 LSLSVVRRDGSIA
-69 ISSFKSDK
+69 QFKSEK
-77 ISDAIKKAFLAQ
+77 IFNAIKKAFLAQ
-89 TKIRNNKT
+89 TKIRNNKE
-97 KDKEQ
+97 KDNEQ
-102 EDSIHKTVEGLT
+102 TSSIHKTIEVLT
-114 HKVVSAL
+114 DKVVTAL

-173 KEQVGAKAS
+173 KEQVGVKVS
-182 SMTVT
+182 SMMVT
-187 KRNGDKEAISLD
+187 KRDGTKEPVSLD

-211 LNIDPIVVVQKA
+211 LSIDPIVVAQKA
-223 VPGLYNEITSTEI
+223 IPGLYNDITSTEI
-236 DTYLAETAASLTVEH
+236 DNYLAETSAALTVEH
-251 PDYSYLAARIKA
+251 PDYSNLAARIKSNA
-263 NSLHKDTPGFIIA
+263 LHKLTPGFVIA
-276 TKNLFDDGLLREEYF
+276 TKNLFEDGLLHEDYY
-291 NKVMSSAEDIESI
+291 NKVMQNAEEIESI
-304 IDYDRDYNF
+304 IDYDRDYSF
-313 DYFAFT
+313 DYFALT

-329 ENKTIERP
+329 ENQTIERP

-344 ALTVAGDTFNFN
+344 ALTVSGKEFNFS
-356 KVKETYDSLSNGYY
+356 KIKETYNSLSNGLY

-470 VYLEPW
+470 IYLEPW
-476 HADVEQFLEL
+476 HADIEKFLEL

-499 LFYALWIPDLFMKR
+499 LFYALWIPDLFMQR
-513 VEDDGDWTLMS
+513 VENDEDWTLMS
-524 EHECPGLSDA
+524 EHECPGLSDS
-534 YGDEFVN
+534 YGKSFEK
-541 LYEKYEKELPQLET
+541 LYTKYEKDIPHLEK
-555 IKARDLMSKII
+555 IKARSLMSKII

-576 MLYKDSINN
+576 MLYKDAINE

-599 LCAEIVEYSDKSET
+599 LCAEIVEYSDKNET
-613 SVCNLASIAL
+613 AVCNLASIAL
-623 PKFIK
+623 PSFINK
-628 KSKSK
+628 KTN
-633 KKEYDYKALYKM
+633 EFDYNKLYQT
-645 AKLATKNLDEVI
+645 AKLATKNLDQVI

-663 TIKTETSNS
+663 TNKTNTSNNL
-672 KHRPIGLGIQ
+672 HRPIGLGIQ
-682 GLADVFFEL
+682 GLSDVFFKL
-691 EIAYDSEEAKEIN
+691 SIPHDGEEARKIN
-704 KLIFETI
+704 KSIFETI

-719 HELAKE
+719 MELAKE
-725 KGTYSTFEGSPLSE
+725 KGPYSSFKGSPLSE

-744 DMWDTSPS
+744 DLWDVKPSDMW
-752 NMWDWETLREKIKKD
+752 NWDALKEKIKKH

-818 KALSQRNLWNKEM
+818 KELSKRNLWDKEM
-831 RDKIILEN
+831 RDNIILEN
-839 GSVQNISNFPED
+839 GSVQNISKFPED
-851 LKETYKTVWETSQ
+851 LKEIYKTVWETSQ
-864 KSVIDMAADRAPFID
+864 RTVIDMAADRAPFID

-886 WLSTPS
+886 WLSNPT

-931 KTAKEDFI
+931 KMARENI
-939 KSQITQTNDPEDC
+939 INSQTNDSNEPEEC

>member
-1 MFMFCSYCD
+1 
-10 IDQIL
+10 
-15 YCQNTAT
+15 
-22 LHIVFFD
+22 
-29 NKKFI
+29 
-34 IMDNLQMAV
+34 MAD
-43 NSQVSEKKQEESVNL
+43 NSQVSKKEEDNKSVNL
-58 LSLNVVRREGA
+58 LSLNVVRRDGS

-89 TKIRNNKT
+89 TKIRNNKN
-97 KDKEQ
+97 KDKEE
-102 EDSIHKTVEGLT
+102 EDSIHKTVENLT

-136 QDQVELALMRD
+136 QDQVELGLMRD

-173 KEQVGAKAS
+173 KEQVGTKAS
-182 SMTVT
+182 SMMVT
-187 KRNGDKEAISLD
+187 KRDGEKEPVSLD

-211 LNIDPIVVVQKA
+211 LNIDPIIVVQKA
-223 VPGLYNEITSTEI
+223 VPGLYNEITSLEI

-263 NSLHKDTPGFIIA
+263 NSLHKDTPGFIIT
-276 TKNLFDDGLLREEYF
+276 TKNLFNDGLLREEYY
-291 NKVMSSAEDIESI
+291 NKVMASAEDIESI

-319 TLIRAYLLKF
+319 TLVRAYLLKF

-344 ALTVAGDTFNFN
+344 ALTVCGDAFNFN
-356 KVKETYDSLSNGYY
+356 KVKETYDNLSNGYY

-424 HNIRGSG
+424 HNIRGGG

-476 HADVEQFLEL
+476 HADIEQFLEL

-513 VEDDGDWTLMS
+513 VEEDLNWTLMS
-524 EHECPGLSDA
+524 EHECPGLSDT
-534 YGDEFVN
+534 YGKEFVK
-541 LYEKYEKELPQLET
+541 LYEKYEKDLPHLEK
-555 IKARDLMSKII
+555 IKARELMSKII

-576 MLYKDSINN
+576 MLYKDSINK

-599 LCAEIVEYSDKSET
+599 LCAEIVEYSDKNET

-628 KSKSK
+628 KSKNK
-633 KKEYDYKALYKM
+633 KNKEYDYNSLYQT

-663 TIKTETSNS
+663 TKKTETSNN

-691 EIAYDSEEAKEIN
+691 EIGYDSNEAKEIN

-711 YFGALEAS
+711 YFAALEAS
-719 HELAKE
+719 NELAKE
-725 KGTYSTFEGSPLSE
+725 KGPYSTFKGSPLSE

-744 DMWDTSPS
+744 DMWDSKPS
-752 NMWDWETLREKIKKD
+752 EMWDWETLREKIKKE

-818 KALSQRNLWNKEM
+818 KALSKRNLWNKEM

-886 WLSTPS
+886 WLSTPT

-931 KTAKEDFI
+931 KVAKEDFI
-939 KSQITQTNDPEDC
+939 KSQIVENNDQEEC

>member
-1 MFMFCSYCD
+1 MSD
-10 IDQIL
+10 
-15 YCQNTAT
+15 
-22 LHIVFFD
+22 
-29 NKKFI
+29 
-34 IMDNLQMAV
+34 
-43 NSQVSEKKQEESVNL
+43 NSQVSAKIKNNNEINL
-58 LSLNVVRREGA
+58 LSLSVVRRDGSIA
-69 ISSFKSDK
+69 QFKSEK
-77 ISDAIKKAFLAQ
+77 IFNAIKKAFLAQ
-89 TKIRNNKT
+89 TKIRNNKE
-97 KDKEQ
+97 KDNAQ
-102 EDSIHKTVEGLT
+102 TSSIHKTIEVLT
-114 HKVVSAL
+114 DKVVAAL

-173 KEQVGAKAS
+173 KEQVGVKVS
-182 SMTVT
+182 SMMVT
-187 KRNGDKEAISLD
+187 KRDGTKEPVSLD

-211 LNIDPIVVVQKA
+211 LSIDPIVVAQKA
-223 VPGLYNEITSTEI
+223 IPGLYNDITSTEI
-236 DTYLAETAASLTVEH
+236 DNYLAETSAALTVEH
-251 PDYSYLAARIKA
+251 PDYSNLAARIKSNA
-263 NSLHKDTPGFIIA
+263 LHKLTPGFVIA
-276 TKNLFDDGLLREEYF
+276 TKNLFEDGLLHESYY
-291 NKVMSSAEDIESI
+291 NKVIQNAEEIESI
-304 IDYDRDYNF
+304 IDYDRDYSF
-313 DYFAFT
+313 DYFALT

-329 ENKTIERP
+329 ENQTIERP

-344 ALTVAGDTFNFN
+344 ALTVSGKEFNLS
-356 KVKETYDSLSNGYY
+356 KLKETYDSLSNGLY

-470 VYLEPW
+470 IYLEPW
-476 HADVEQFLEL
+476 HADIEKFLEL

-499 LFYALWIPDLFMKR
+499 LFYALWIPDLFMQR
-513 VEDDGDWTLMS
+513 VENDEDWTLMS
-524 EHECPGLSDA
+524 EHECPGLSDS
-534 YGDEFVN
+534 YGKSFEK
-541 LYEKYEKELPQLET
+541 LYTKYEQDMPHLEK
-555 IKARDLMSKII
+555 IKARSLMSKII

-576 MLYKDSINN
+576 MLYKDAINE

-599 LCAEIVEYSDKSET
+599 LCAEIVEYSDKNET
-613 SVCNLASIAL
+613 AVCNLASIAL
-623 PKFIK
+623 PSFVNK
-628 KSKSK
+628 KTN
-633 KKEYDYKALYKM
+633 EFDYNKLYQT
-645 AKLATKNLDEVI
+645 AKLATKNLDQVI

-663 TIKTETSNS
+663 TSKTDTSNNL
-672 KHRPIGLGIQ
+672 HRPIGLGIQ
-682 GLADVFFEL
+682 GLSDVFFKL
-691 EIAYDSEEAKEIN
+691 SIPHDGEEAGKIN

-719 HELAKE
+719 MELAKE
-725 KGTYSTFEGSPLSE
+725 KGPYSSFKGSPLSE

-744 DMWDTSPS
+744 DLWDVKPSEMW
-752 NMWDWETLREKIKKD
+752 NWDALREKVIKH

-818 KALSQRNLWNKEM
+818 KELSKRNLWNKEM
-831 RDKIILEN
+831 RDNIILEN
-839 GSVQNISNFPED
+839 GSVQNISKFPED
-851 LKETYKTVWETSQ
+851 LKEIYKTVWETSQ
-864 KSVIDMAADRAPFID
+864 RTVIDMAADRAPFID

-886 WLSTPS
+886 WLSNPT

-931 KTAKEDFI
+931 KMARENI
-939 KSQITQTNDPEDC
+939 INSQTNDSNEPEEC

>member
-1 MFMFCSYCD
+1 
-10 IDQIL
+10 
-15 YCQNTAT
+15 
-22 LHIVFFD
+22 
-29 NKKFI
+29 
-34 IMDNLQMAV
+34 MAD
-43 NSQVSEKKQEESVNL
+43 NSQVSQKNEEQKPLNL
-58 LSLNVVRREGA
+58 LSLNVVRRDGS
-69 ISSFKSDK
+69 ISLFKSDK

-89 TKIRNNKT
+89 TKIRNNKH

-102 EDSIHKTVEGLT
+102 ENSVYKTVENLT
-114 HKVVSAL
+114 DKVVSAL

-173 KEQVGAKAS
+173 KEKVGAKAS
-182 SMTVT
+182 SMMVT

-263 NSLHKDTPGFIIA
+263 NSLHKETPGFIIA
-276 TKNLFDDGLLREEYF
+276 SKNLYEDGLLREEYY
-291 NKVMSSAEDIESI
+291 NKIIANAEDIESI

-344 ALTVAGDTFNFN
+344 ALTITGNDFNFDRL
-356 KVKETYDSLSNGYY
+356 KITYNSLSNGYY

-476 HADVEQFLEL
+476 HADIEHFLEL

-513 VEDDGDWTLMS
+513 VEEDLDWTLMS
-524 EHECPGLSDA
+524 EHECPGLSDN
-534 YGDEFVN
+534 YGEEFVN
-541 LYEKYEKELPQLET
+541 LYEKYEREMPHLEK
-555 IKARDLMSKII
+555 IKARTLMSKII

-599 LCAEIVEYSDKSET
+599 LCAEIVEFSDKNET

-628 KSKSK
+628 KSKNN
-633 KKEYDYKALYKM
+633 KKEYDYKALYQT

-663 TIKTETSNS
+663 TNKTETSNN

-691 EIAYDSEEAKEIN
+691 EIAYDSDEAKNIN

-719 HELAKE
+719 NELAKN
-725 KGTYSTFEGSPLSE
+725 KGAYSTFTGSPLSE

-744 DMWDTSPS
+744 DMWGSKPS
-752 NMWDWETLREKIKKD
+752 KMWDWETLREKIKKD

-818 KALSQRNLWNKEM
+818 KALSKRNLWNKAM

-839 GSVQNISNFPED
+839 GSVQNIPDFPDD

-886 WLSTPS
+886 WLSTPT

-931 KTAKEDFI
+931 KVAKEDFI
-939 KSQITQTNDPEDC
+939 KSQIIDNNEPEDC

>member
-1 MFMFCSYCD
+1 MSD
-10 IDQIL
+10 
-15 YCQNTAT
+15 
-22 LHIVFFD
+22 
-29 NKKFI
+29 
-34 IMDNLQMAV
+34 
-43 NSQVSEKKQEESVNL
+43 NSQVSAKIKNNNEINL
-58 LSLNVVRREGA
+58 LSLSVVRRDGSIA
-69 ISSFKSDK
+69 QFKSEK
-77 ISDAIKKAFLAQ
+77 IFNAIKKAFLAQ
-89 TKIRNNKT
+89 TKIRNNKE
-97 KDKEQ
+97 KDNEQ
-102 EDSIHKTVEGLT
+102 TSSIHKTIEGLT
-114 HKVVSAL
+114 DKVVTAL

-173 KEQVGAKAS
+173 KEQVGVKVS
-182 SMTVT
+182 SMMVT
-187 KRNGDKEAISLD
+187 KRDGTKEPVSLD

-211 LNIDPIVVVQKA
+211 LSIDPIVVAQKA
-223 VPGLYNEITSTEI
+223 IPGLYNDITSTEI
-236 DTYLAETAASLTVEH
+236 DNYLAETSAALTVEH
-251 PDYSYLAARIKA
+251 PDYSNLAARIKSNA
-263 NSLHKDTPGFIIA
+263 LHKLTPGFVIA
-276 TKNLFDDGLLREEYF
+276 TKNLFEDGLLHESYY
-291 NKVMSSAEDIESI
+291 NKVIQNAEEIESI
-304 IDYDRDYNF
+304 IDYDRDYSF
-313 DYFAFT
+313 DYFALT

-329 ENKTIERP
+329 ENQTIERP

-344 ALTVAGDTFNFN
+344 ALTVSGKEFNLS
-356 KVKETYDSLSNGYY
+356 KLKETYDSLSNGLY

-470 VYLEPW
+470 IYLEPW
-476 HADVEQFLEL
+476 HADIEKFLEL

-499 LFYALWIPDLFMKR
+499 LFYALWIPDLFMQR
-513 VEDDGDWTLMS
+513 VENDEDWTLMS
-524 EHECPGLSDA
+524 EHECPGLSDS
-534 YGDEFVN
+534 YGKSFEK
-541 LYEKYEKELPQLET
+541 LYTKYEQDMPHLEK
-555 IKARDLMSKII
+555 IKARSLMSKII

-576 MLYKDSINN
+576 MLYKDAINE

-599 LCAEIVEYSDKSET
+599 LCAEIVEYSDKNET
-613 SVCNLASIAL
+613 AVCNLASIAL
-623 PKFIK
+623 PSFVNK
-628 KSKSK
+628 KTN
-633 KKEYDYKALYKM
+633 EFDYNKLYQT
-645 AKLATKNLDEVI
+645 AKLATKNLDQVI

-663 TIKTETSNS
+663 TSKTDTSNNL
-672 KHRPIGLGIQ
+672 HRPIGLGIQ
-682 GLADVFFEL
+682 GLSDVFFKL
-691 EIAYDSEEAKEIN
+691 SIPHDGEEAGKIN

-719 HELAKE
+719 MELAKE
-725 KGTYSTFEGSPLSE
+725 KGPYSSFKGSPLSE

-744 DMWDTSPS
+744 DLWDVKPSEMW
-752 NMWDWETLREKIKKD
+752 NWDALREKVIKH

-818 KALSQRNLWNKEM
+818 KELSKRNLWNKEM
-831 RDKIILEN
+831 RDNIILEN
-839 GSVQNISNFPED
+839 GSVQNISKFPED
-851 LKETYKTVWETSQ
+851 LKEIYKTVWETSQ
-864 KSVIDMAADRAPFID
+864 RTVIDMAADRAPFID

-886 WLSTPS
+886 WLSNPT

-931 KTAKEDFI
+931 KIERENI
-939 KSQITQTNDPEDC
+939 INSQTNDSNEPEEC

>member
-1 MFMFCSYCD
+1 
-10 IDQIL
+10 
-15 YCQNTAT
+15 
-22 LHIVFFD
+22 
-29 NKKFI
+29 
-34 IMDNLQMAV
+34 MDNLQMAD
-43 NSQVSEKKQEESVNL
+43 NSQVSEKKAEGSVNL
-58 LSLNVVRREGA
+58 LSLNVVRREGS

-102 EDSIHKTVEGLT
+102 EDSIHKTVESLT

-276 TKNLFDDGLLREEYF
+276 TKNLFDDGLLREEYY
-291 NKVMSSAEDIESI
+291 NKVMASAEDIESI

-344 ALTVAGDTFNFN
+344 ALTVSGDAFNFD

-476 HADVEQFLEL
+476 HADIEQFLEL

-534 YGDEFVN
+534 YGNEFVK
-541 LYEKYEKELPQLET
+541 LYEKYEKEIPHLEK

-628 KSKSK
+628 KSKGK
-633 KKEYDYKALYKM
+633 KKEYDYKALYKI

-663 TIKTETSNS
+663 TDKTETSNS

-691 EIAYDSEEAKEIN
+691 EIAHDSEEAKVIN

-725 KGTYSTFEGSPLSE
+725 KGAYSTFKGSPLSE
-739 GKFQF
+739 GQFQF
-744 DMWDTSPS
+744 DMWGASPS
-752 NMWDWETLREKIKKD
+752 DMWDWETLREKIKKD
-767 GVRNS
+767 GARNS

-886 WLSTPS
+886 WLSTPT

-931 KTAKEDFI
+931 KVAKEDFI
-939 KSQITQTNDPEDC
+939 KSQVTESNEPEDC

>member
-1 MFMFCSYCD
+1 
-10 IDQIL
+10 
-15 YCQNTAT
+15 
-22 LHIVFFD
+22 
-29 NKKFI
+29 
-34 IMDNLQMAV
+34 MAD
-43 NSQVSEKKQEESVNL
+43 NSQVSQKEEENKSVNL
-58 LSLNVVRREGA
+58 LSLNVVRREGS

-89 TKIRNNKT
+89 TKIRNNKN

-102 EDSIHKTVEGLT
+102 EDSIHKTVESLT

-182 SMTVT
+182 SMMVT
-187 KRNGDKEAISLD
+187 KRDGEKEPVSLD

-223 VPGLYNEITSTEI
+223 VPGLYNEITSLEI

-263 NSLHKDTPGFIIA
+263 NSLHKDTPGFIIT
-276 TKNLFDDGLLREEYF
+276 TKNLFNDGLLREDYY
-291 NKVMSSAEDIESI
+291 NKVMASAEDIESI

-319 TLIRAYLLKF
+319 TLVRAYLLKF

-344 ALTVAGDTFNFN
+344 ALTVSGENFNFD
-356 KVKETYDSLSNGYY
+356 KVKKTYESLSNGYY

-476 HADVEQFLEL
+476 HADIEQFLEL

-513 VEDDGDWTLMS
+513 VEEDLDWTLMS
-524 EHECPGLSDA
+524 EHECPGLSDT
-534 YGDEFVN
+534 YGEEFVK
-541 LYEKYEKELPQLET
+541 LYEKYEKEIPYLEK

-599 LCAEIVEYSDKSET
+599 LCAEIVEYSDKTET

-628 KSKSK
+628 NSKNK
-633 KKEYDYKALYKM
+633 KNKEYDYNALYQT

-663 TIKTETSNS
+663 TNKTKTSNS

-691 EIAYDSEEAKEIN
+691 EIGYDSDEAKEIN

-719 HELAKE
+719 NELAKD
-725 KGTYSTFEGSPLSE
+725 KGAYSTFKGSPLSE

-744 DMWDTSPS
+744 DMWDSKPS
-752 NMWDWETLREKIKKD
+752 NMWDWDTLKEKIKKD

-818 KALSQRNLWNKEM
+818 KALSKRNLWNKEM

-886 WLSTPS
+886 WLSSPT

-931 KTAKEDFI
+931 KVAKDDFI
-939 KSQITQTNDPEDC
+939 KSQIVDNNEPEEC

>member
-1 MFMFCSYCD
+1 M
-10 IDQIL
+10 
-15 YCQNTAT
+15 
-22 LHIVFFD
+22 
-29 NKKFI
+29 
-34 IMDNLQMAV
+34 
-43 NSQVSEKKQEESVNL
+43 
-58 LSLNVVRREGA
+58 
-69 ISSFKSDK
+69 
-77 ISDAIKKAFLAQ
+77 
-89 TKIRNNKT
+89 
-97 KDKEQ
+97 
-102 EDSIHKTVEGLT
+102 
-114 HKVVSAL
+114 
-121 TRRIA
+121 
-126 DGDMIHIEDI
+126 
-136 QDQVELALMRD
+136 
-147 EHHKVARAYVLY
+147 
-159 REQRAASRYHTKKL
+159 
-173 KEQVGAKAS
+173 
-182 SMTVT
+182 VT
-187 KRNGDKEAISLD
+187 KRDGTKEPVSLD

-211 LNIDPIVVVQKA
+211 LSIDPIVVAQKA
-223 VPGLYNEITSTEI
+223 IPGLYNDITSTEI
-236 DTYLAETAASLTVEH
+236 DNYLAETSAALTVEH
-251 PDYSYLAARIKA
+251 PDYSNLAARIKSNA
-263 NSLHKDTPGFIIA
+263 LHKLTPGFVIA
-276 TKNLFDDGLLREEYF
+276 TKNLFEDGLLHESYY
-291 NKVMSSAEDIESI
+291 NKVIQNAEEIESI
-304 IDYDRDYNF
+304 IDYDRDYSF
-313 DYFAFT
+313 DYFALT

-329 ENKTIERP
+329 ENQTIERP

-344 ALTVAGDTFNFN
+344 ALTVSGKEFNLS
-356 KVKETYDSLSNGYY
+356 KLKETYDSLSNGLY

-470 VYLEPW
+470 IYLEPW
-476 HADVEQFLEL
+476 HADIEKFLEL

-499 LFYALWIPDLFMKR
+499 LFYALWIPDLFMQR
-513 VEDDGDWTLMS
+513 VENDEDWTLMS
-524 EHECPGLSDA
+524 EHECPGLSDS
-534 YGDEFVN
+534 YGKSFEK
-541 LYEKYEKELPQLET
+541 LYTKYEQDMPHLEK
-555 IKARDLMSKII
+555 IKARSLMSKII

-576 MLYKDSINN
+576 MLYKDAINE

-599 LCAEIVEYSDKSET
+599 LCAEIVEYSDKNET
-613 SVCNLASIAL
+613 AVCNLASIAL
-623 PKFIK
+623 PSFVNK
-628 KSKSK
+628 KTN
-633 KKEYDYKALYKM
+633 EFDYNKLYQT
-645 AKLATKNLDEVI
+645 AKLATKNLDQVI

-663 TIKTETSNS
+663 TSKTDTSNNL
-672 KHRPIGLGIQ
+672 HRPIGLGIQ
-682 GLADVFFEL
+682 GLSDVFFKL
-691 EIAYDSEEAKEIN
+691 SIPHDGEEAGKIN

-719 HELAKE
+719 MELAKE
-725 KGTYSTFEGSPLSE
+725 KGPYSSFKGSPLSE

-744 DMWDTSPS
+744 DLWDVKPSEMW
-752 NMWDWETLREKIKKD
+752 NWDALREKVIKH

-818 KALSQRNLWNKEM
+818 KELSKRNLWNKEM
-831 RDKIILEN
+831 RDNIILEN
-839 GSVQNISNFPED
+839 GSVQNISKFPED
-851 LKETYKTVWETSQ
+851 LKEIYKTVWETSQ
-864 KSVIDMAADRAPFID
+864 RTVIDMAADRAPFID

-886 WLSTPS
+886 WLSNPT

-931 KTAKEDFI
+931 KMARENI
-939 KSQITQTNDPEDC
+939 INSQTNDSNEPEEC

>member
-1 MFMFCSYCD
+1 M
-10 IDQIL
+10 
-15 YCQNTAT
+15 A
-22 LHIVFFD
+22 D
-29 NKKFI
+29 N
-34 IMDNLQMAV
+34 
-43 NSQVSEKKQEESVNL
+43 SPVSKNIEEEKNINL
-58 LSLNVVRREGA
+58 LSLSVVRRDGSIA
-69 ISSFKSDK
+69 LFKSEK
-77 ISDAIKKAFLAQ
+77 ILNAIKKAFLAQ
-89 TKIRNNKT
+89 TKIRNNKD
-97 KDKEQ
+97 KDDAQ
-102 EDSIHKTVEGLT
+102 ASSIHQTIETLT
-114 HKVVSAL
+114 NKVVTAL

-173 KEQVGAKAS
+173 KEQVGVKVS
-182 SMTVT
+182 SMMVIKRDGT
-187 KRNGDKEAISLD
+187 KEPVSLD

-211 LNIDPIVVVQKA
+211 LSIDPIIVAQKA
-223 VPGLYNEITSTEI
+223 IPGLFNDITSTEI
-236 DTYLAETAASLTVEH
+236 DNYLAETAAALTVEH

-263 NSLHKDTPGFIIA
+263 NALHKETPGFVIT
-276 TKNLFDDGLLREEYF
+276 TKNLFEDGLLKEQYYK
-291 NKVMSSAEDIESI
+291 KVIENSEAIESI
-304 IDYDRDYNF
+304 IDYDRDYSF
-313 DYFAFT
+313 DYFALT
-319 TLIRAYLLKF
+319 TLIRAYLLKY

-344 ALTVAGDTFNFN
+344 AITVSCETFDLN
-356 KVKETYDSLSNGYY
+356 KLKETYDNLSNGFY

-380 GLKMQQLSSCFLIG
+380 GLKMQQLSSCFLIA

-424 HNIRGSG
+424 HNIRAGG

-448 KIFNETAKSVDQGGG
+448 KICNETAKSVDQGGG

-476 HADVEQFLEL
+476 HADIEKFLEL

-513 VEDDGDWTLMS
+513 VENDEEWTLMS
-524 EHECPGLSDA
+524 EHQCPGLSDK
-534 YGDEFVN
+534 YGGEFEE
-541 LYEKYEKELPQLET
+541 LYTQYEKNIPNLEK
-555 IKARDLMSKII
+555 IKARALMSKII

-576 MLYKDSINN
+576 MLYKDAVNE

-599 LCAEIVEYSDKSET
+599 LCAEIVEYSDKEQT
-613 SVCNLASIAL
+613 AVCNLASIAL
-623 PKFIK
+623 PKFVNK
-628 KSKSK
+628 NN
-633 KKEYDYKALYKM
+633 KEYDYKRLYET
-645 AKLATKNLDEVI
+645 AKLATKNLDQVI

-663 TIKTETSNS
+663 TDKTNKSNNL
-672 KHRPIGLGIQ
+672 HRPIGLGIQ
-682 GLADVFFEL
+682 GLSDVYFKL
-691 EIAYDSEEAKEIN
+691 AIAHDGEEAAKIN

-711 YFGALEAS
+711 YFGALES
-719 HELAKE
+719 SMEIAKE
-725 KGTYSTFEGSPLSE
+725 KGAYSTFEGSPLSE

-744 DMWDTSPS
+744 DLWNIKPS
-752 NMWDWETLREKIKKD
+752 NMWDWEGLKEKIKEY

-811 LVNRHLV
+811 LVNRYLV
-818 KALSQRNLWNKEM
+818 KELSKRNLWNKDM
-831 RDKIILEN
+831 RDNIILEN
-839 GSVQNISNFPED
+839 GSVQAIQNFPED
-851 LKETYKTVWETSQ
+851 LKEIYKTVWETSQ
-864 KSVIDMAADRAPFID
+864 KTVIDMAADRAPFID

-886 WLSTPS
+886 WLSNPT

-931 KTAKEDFI
+931 RAARKNIINSSVEN
-939 KSQITQTNDPEDC
+939 NDPEEC

>member
-1 MFMFCSYCD
+1 
-10 IDQIL
+10 
-15 YCQNTAT
+15 
-22 LHIVFFD
+22 
-29 NKKFI
+29 
-34 IMDNLQMAV
+34 MADS
-43 NSQVSEKKQEESVNL
+43 SQVSAELQKDNKESINKSVNL
-58 LSLNVVRREGA
+58 LSLSAVRRDGS
-69 ISSFKSDK
+69 ITPFKSDK
-77 ISDAIKKAFLAQ
+77 ISNAIKKAFLAQ
-89 TKIRNNKT
+89 TKIRNNKNR
-97 KDKEQ
+97 EQ
-102 EDSIHKTVEGLT
+102 EQQDSIYKTVESLT

-126 DGDMIHIEDI
+126 NGAMIHIEDI

-173 KEQVGAKAS
+173 KEQVGEKAS
-182 SMTVT
+182 SMMVT
-187 KRNGDKEAISLD
+187 KRDGNKEPISLD

-211 LNIDPIVVVQKA
+211 LTIDPIVVVQKA
-223 VPGLYNEITSTEI
+223 VPGLYNDITSKEI
-236 DTYLAETAASLTVEH
+236 DTYLAETAAALTTEH
-251 PDYSYLAARIKA
+251 PDYSNLAARIKA
-263 NSLHKDTPGFIIA
+263 NALHKETPGFIIA
-276 TKNLFDDGLLREEYF
+276 TKNLFEDGLLREDYYQ
-291 NKVMSSAEDIESI
+291 KVMGNSESIESI

-313 DYFAFT
+313 DYFALT
-319 TLIRAYLLKF
+319 TLVRAYLLKF
-329 ENKTIERP
+329 ENATIERP

-344 ALTVAGDTFNFN
+344 ALTVSGDNFDIN
-356 KVKETYDSLSNGYY
+356 KLKETYDNLSNGQY

-476 HADVEQFLEL
+476 HSDIEKFLEL

-513 VEDDGDWTLMS
+513 VEDDAEWTLMS
-524 EHECPGLSDA
+524 EHECPGLSDK
-534 YGDEFVN
+534 YGEEFVS
-541 LYEKYEKELPQLET
+541 LYEKYEKKFPHLEK
-555 IKARDLMSKII
+555 IKARSLMSKII

-576 MLYKDSINN
+576 MLYKDSINE

-599 LCAEIVEYSDKSET
+599 LCAEIVEYSDKEET

-628 KSKSK
+628 KTKSG
-633 KKEYDYKALYKM
+633 KEYDYKSLYKT
-645 AKLATKNLDEVI
+645 AKLATKNLDQVI

-663 TIKTETSNS
+663 TNKTELSNS

-682 GLADVFFEL
+682 GLADVFFKL
-691 EIAYDSEEAKEIN
+691 GIAYDGQKAKEIN
-704 KLIFETI
+704 RLIFETI

-719 HELAKE
+719 CELAKE
-725 KGTYSTFEGSPLSE
+725 KGAYSSFNGSPISE
-739 GKFQF
+739 GIFQF
-744 DMWDTSPS
+744 DMWNVKPS
-752 NMWDWETLREKIKKD
+752 NMWDWETLRKKIKKY
-767 GVRNS
+767 GIRNS

-811 LVNRHLV
+811 LVNKYLV
-818 KALSQRNLWNKEM
+818 KDLSKRNLWNKDL

-839 GSVQNISNFPED
+839 GSVQNIKDFPED
-851 LKETYKTVWETSQ
+851 LKEIYKTVWETSQ
-864 KSVIDMAADRAPFID
+864 KTVIDMAAERAPFID

-886 WLSTPS
+886 WLSNPT

-931 KTAKEDFI
+931 KLAKDDFI
-939 KSQITQTNDPEDC
+939 KNIKNENNEDEEC